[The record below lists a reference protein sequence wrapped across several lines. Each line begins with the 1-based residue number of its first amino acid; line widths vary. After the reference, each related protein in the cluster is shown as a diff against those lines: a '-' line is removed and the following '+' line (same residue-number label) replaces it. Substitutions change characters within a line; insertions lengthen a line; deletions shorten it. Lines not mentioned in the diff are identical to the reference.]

1 MTLNLSRLLAEAV
14 SVVSSDTAA
23 TTSTGA
29 AEGMGGAAGMLS
41 MLLPFALM
49 IALMYFLMIRPQRKK
64 DKQVK
69 DMLANL
75 KVGDRICTI
84 GGLYGTITA
93 VKDDTVTI
101 KLGSEQNTVVIAKW
115 AVRSVE
121 DAPLEN
127 DSAPEI

>member
-1 MTLNLSRLLAEAV
+1 MLMNLYSALAEGAGTV
-14 SVVSSDTAA
+14 
-23 TTSTGA
+23 TGA
-29 AEGMGGAAGMLS
+29 TAEGATPAAGAGDWIS
-41 MLLPFALM
+41 MVVMMVVLFGF
-49 IALMYFLMIRPQRKK
+49 MYFVMIRPQKKK
-64 DKQVK
+64 DKAVK
-69 DMLANL
+69 NMLAAL
-75 KVGDRICTI
+75 KTGDRICTI

-101 KLGSEQNTVVIAKW
+101 TLGAKQNTVVIAKW

>member
-1 MTLNLSRLLAEAV
+1 MMMNLMSALAETATATGEV
-14 SVVSSDTAA
+14 TATATTAA
-23 TTSTGA
+23 GGEFISMIIMIV
-29 AEGMGGAAGMLS
+29 GM
-41 MLLPFALM
+41 FA
-49 IALMYFLMIRPQRKK
+49 IMYFMMIRPQRKK
-64 DKQVK
+64 DKAVK
-69 DMLANL
+69 NMLAAL
-75 KVGDRICTI
+75 KRGDRICTI
-84 GGLYGTITA
+84 GGLYGTITH